1 MKSIKLAKTDLIL
14 HPDGSKPNQTMQFIS
29 QAFLSACS
37 LSFLSVL
44 CWNVFFSVFQ
54 PEISSRSLYLFLVL
68 FAFGI
73 SFSYLYFK
81 WKSVLC
87 WSGFFMIFCFVRF
100 SQIQKVISTLGD
112 AYQSVVDQGIKL
124 TDASDQ
130 LALSGTGII
139 SDLLHRLD
147 ALISHVLFLSSGEW
161 NSALAAAILTIPIL
175 LIWAW
180 ILAKRKGM
188 FLSALLVTVPVFTA
202 SCAGYLPDPLP
213 VWLLLFAFFFYLTAA
228 GTSTIKSGILI
239 LTSLAIVSFT
249 CYRGGTVLEH
259 AKSAPDGWYMKSR
272 TLLHESVTDPVETFV
287 DTRLLNQSDDVNKTD
302 SDLSQNSSANLPDA
316 SDQELPDSPQ
326 ADTVP
331 DNATSSVENNST
343 DSDAANGSTNQN
355 QTAASSD
362 TSATDSSQGTM
373 DSKNGSSFSSDSSSG
388 MKHLNQIARFSP
400 AAGVSFEITV
410 NEKPASSVYYAE
422 RYGTTYQNDY
432 WELQGKFLSEEKL
445 LHLCSQLE
453 EKPEQLAELCAGISY
468 TLDSTAPSDEQTT
481 IKRISQIIHQELAS
495 RAVYDINP
503 GATPDGKNFVDYFLF
518 ENQKGF
524 CVHFAT
530 TATLMYRMLGVTA
543 RYVEGYA
550 VPASAF
556 QEQSDGTY
564 HATVDGTMGHA
575 WCQVWDSSAG
585 RWINEEHTPAASQAL
600 QAEQAKAAG
609 STRTNRTSGENREN
623 PSVFDDTAA
632 DSQQQSNF
640 MNPVSDTINTAS
652 DGTELQIQ
660 SNHSSRRLIA
670 SVTNFME
677 EKGWILIPP
686 ILLVL
691 TGLMQALI
699 RCLYKKEKRS
709 AARQK
714 LLHTN
719 KQTSYVPAADL
730 LSDFYANILKLAQLS
745 GFEISDPYV
754 PETVAEL
761 SKIWPQISEKEWH
774 WFYEQVMDSLF
785 YHGCNREEVP
795 KLDAFYRKVLKTAW
809 KQMRF
814 KERILCRYVYC
825 IV

>member
-14 HPDGSKPNQTMQFIS
+14 HPNGSSPNQTMSFIS
-29 QAFLSACS
+29 RGFLSACS

-44 CWNVFFSVFQ
+44 CWNVFFNVFQ

-130 LALSGTGII
+130 LALSGTSII
-139 SDLLHRLD
+139 SDILHRLD

-239 LTSLAIVSFT
+239 LTSLAIVSFA

-272 TLLHESVTDPVETFV
+272 TLLHESVIDPVETFV
-287 DTRLLNQSDDVNKTD
+287 DTRLLNQSDDVDKTD
-302 SDLSQNSSANLPDA
+302 SDLSPNSSANLPDA

-343 DSDAANGSTNQN
+343 DSDAANVSTNQN

-362 TSATDSSQGTM
+362 TSATNSSQGTM
-373 DSKNGSSFSSDSSSG
+373 DSKNASSFSSDSSSG

-422 RYGTTYQNDY
+422 RYGTTYQNDS
-432 WELQGKFLSEEKL
+432 WELQGKFLSEKKL

-585 RWINEEHTPAASQAL
+585 RWINEEHTPAASQTL
-600 QAEQAKAAG
+600 QAEQEAL
-609 STRTNRTSGENREN
+609 
-623 PSVFDDTAA
+623 
-632 DSQQQSNF
+632 
-640 MNPVSDTINTAS
+640 DTINTAS

-660 SNHSSRRLIA
+660 SNRNSRFMAA
-670 SVTNFME
+670 SVTNFIK
-677 EKGWILIPP
+677 EKGWILILP
-686 ILLVL
+686 LLLIL
-691 TGLMQALI
+691 TGLIQSLL
-699 RCLYKKEKRS
+699 RRLYKKERRS
-709 AARQK
+709 VARRK
-714 LLHTN
+714 LLHTD
-719 KQTSYVPAADL
+719 KQSRYVPAADL
-730 LSDFYANILKLAQLS
+730 LSEFYTNILQLARLCGS
-745 GFEISDPYV
+745 DLSDPYA
-754 PETVAEL
+754 PESVTEL
-761 SKIWPQISEKEWH
+761 ANIWPQISEKEWL
-774 WFYEQVMDSLF
+774 WFYEQVMASLF
-785 YHGCNREEVP
+785 YHGCDRDEIP
-795 KLDAFYRKVLKTAW
+795 KLEAFYQKVLKTAQ
-809 KQMRF
+809 KQMRL
-814 KERILCRYVYC
+814 KERFLCRYIYC
-825 IV
+825 II

>member
-1 MKSIKLAKTDLIL
+1 MKSIKHAKTDLIL
-14 HPDGSKPNQTMQFIS
+14 HPDGSRPDQTMSFIS
-29 QAFLSACS
+29 RGFLSACS

-44 CWNVFFSVFQ
+44 CWNVFFNVFQ

-130 LALSGTGII
+130 LALSGTSII
-139 SDLLHRLD
+139 SDILHRLD

-239 LTSLAIVSFT
+239 LTSLAIVSFA

-272 TLLHESVTDPVETFV
+272 TLLHESVIDPVETFV
-287 DTRLLNQSDDVNKTD
+287 DTRLLNQSDDVDKTD

-316 SDQELPDSPQ
+316 SDQELPDSSQ
-326 ADTVP
+326 ADTIP

-343 DSDAANGSTNQN
+343 DSDAANVSTNQN

-373 DSKNGSSFSSDSSSG
+373 DSKNASSFSSDSSSG

-422 RYGTTYQNDY
+422 RYGTTYQNDS
-432 WELQGKFLSEEKL
+432 WELQGKFLSEKKL

-585 RWINEEHTPAASQAL
+585 CWINEEHTPAASQTL
-600 QAEQAKAAG
+600 QAEQEAL
-609 STRTNRTSGENREN
+609 
-623 PSVFDDTAA
+623 
-632 DSQQQSNF
+632 
-640 MNPVSDTINTAS
+640 DTINTAS

-660 SNHSSRRLIA
+660 SNHNSLLLAA
-670 SVTNFME
+670 SVTNFMK
-677 EKGWILIPP
+677 EKGWILILP
-686 ILLVL
+686 LLLIL
-691 TGLMQALI
+691 TGLMQSLV
-699 RCLYKKEKRS
+699 RRLYKKERRS
-709 AARQK
+709 VARRK
-714 LLHTN
+714 LLHTD
-719 KQTSYVPAADL
+719 KQSRYVPAADL
-730 LSDFYANILKLAQLS
+730 LSEFYTNILQLARLCGS
-745 GFEISDPYV
+745 DLSDPYA
-754 PETVAEL
+754 PESVTEL
-761 SKIWPQISEKEWH
+761 ANIWPQISEKEWL

-785 YHGCNREEVP
+785 YHGCDREEVP
-795 KLDAFYRKVLKTAW
+795 KLETFYQEVLKTAL
-809 KQMRF
+809 KQMRL
-814 KERILCRYVYC
+814 KERFLCRYIYC
-825 IV
+825 II

>member
-1 MKSIKLAKTDLIL
+1 MKSIKHAKTDLIL
-14 HPDGSKPNQTMQFIS
+14 HPDGSRPDQTMSFIS
-29 QAFLSACS
+29 RGFLSACS

-130 LALSGTGII
+130 LALSGTSII
-139 SDLLHRLD
+139 SDILHRLD

-213 VWLLLFAFFFYLTAA
+213 VWLLLFAFFFYLTAV

-239 LTSLAIVSFT
+239 LTSLAIVSFA

-272 TLLHESVTDPVETFV
+272 TLLHESVIDPVETFV
-287 DTRLLNQSDDVNKTD
+287 DTRLLNQSDDVDKTD
-302 SDLSQNSSANLPDA
+302 SDLSPNSSANLPDA
-316 SDQELPDSPQ
+316 SDQELPDSSQ

-343 DSDAANGSTNQN
+343 DSDAANVSTNQN

-373 DSKNGSSFSSDSSSG
+373 DSKNASSFSSDSSSG

-422 RYGTTYQNDY
+422 RYGTTYQNDS
-432 WELQGKFLSEEKL
+432 WELQGKFLSEKKL

-585 RWINEEHTPAASQAL
+585 RWINEEHTPAASQTL
-600 QAEQAKAAG
+600 QAEQEAL
-609 STRTNRTSGENREN
+609 
-623 PSVFDDTAA
+623 
-632 DSQQQSNF
+632 
-640 MNPVSDTINTAS
+640 DTINTAS

-660 SNHSSRRLIA
+660 SNHNSRLLAA
-670 SVTNFME
+670 SVTNFMK
-677 EKGWILIPP
+677 EKGWILILP
-686 ILLVL
+686 LLLIL
-691 TGLMQALI
+691 TGLMQSLV
-699 RCLYKKEKRS
+699 RRLYKKERRI
-709 AARQK
+709 AARRK
-714 LLHTN
+714 LLHTD
-719 KQTSYVPAADL
+719 KQTRYVPAVDL
-730 LSDFYANILKLAQLS
+730 LSEFYTNILKLARLS
-745 GFEISDPYV
+745 GSDISDPYA
-754 PETVAEL
+754 PETVTEL
-761 SKIWPQISEKEWH
+761 ANIWPQISEKEWL

-785 YHGCNREEVP
+785 YHGCDRDEIP
-795 KLDAFYRKVLKTAW
+795 KLEAFYQEVLKTAQ
-809 KQMRF
+809 KQMRL
-814 KERILCRYVYC
+814 KERFLCRYIYC
-825 IV
+825 II